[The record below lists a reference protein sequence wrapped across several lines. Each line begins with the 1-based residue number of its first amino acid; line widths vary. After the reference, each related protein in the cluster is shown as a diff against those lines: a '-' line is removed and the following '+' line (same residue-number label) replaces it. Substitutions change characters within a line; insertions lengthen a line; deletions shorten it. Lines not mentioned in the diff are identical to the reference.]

1 MINDAD
7 LDGPNLTL
15 PKAMLR
21 RRPDIMV
28 STELVDMR
36 MYIFSNWVIDYI
48 VENEET
54 ISGITEDLLPSLLDM
69 QFRGNQMYVSHALFF
84 LVVDCCVVVL
94 LIAADF
100 MCAWIKRHEEER
112 KKNILYDVPLTHAV
126 FFLFFPHS
134 LA

>member
-1 MINDAD
+1 VNSSFFHFFFHFSSQAREDSRVLKMINDAD

-69 QFRGNQMYVSHALFF
+69 QFRGNQMYVSHALLF

-94 LIAADF
+94 LCCCVVD
-100 MCAWIKRHEEER
+100 CC
-112 KKNILYDVPLTHAV
+112 
-126 FFLFFPHS
+126 
-134 LA
+134 

>member
-1 MINDAD
+1 MNSSFFHFFFHFSSQAREDSRVLKMINDAD

-69 QFRGNQMYVSHALFF
+69 QFRGNQMYVSHALLF

-94 LIAADF
+94 L
-100 MCAWIKRHEEER
+100 CC
-112 KKNILYDVPLTHAV
+112 
-126 FFLFFPHS
+126 
-134 LA
+134 